1 VISFSIVNATK
12 SLKQHNKES
21 ISVIDFSIV
30 VINQFYN
37 SNLMKIKPLVPVQ
50 YTLKR
55 SHLLTA
61 CFHFDP

>member
-1 VISFSIVNATK
+1 VIGFSIVNAT
-12 SLKQHNKES
+12 NES
-21 ISVIDFSIV
+21 IYVIDFSIEV
-30 VINQFYN
+30 MNQFYN
-37 SNLMKIKPLVPVQ
+37 TNLMKIKPLVPVQ